1 MEGLAEIQQEAI
13 TKKGKTKNKC
23 QTPCKEH
30 EWKDRVLQAGVES
43 GNIKDEATNFQPTN
57 TLHCVL

>member
-1 MEGLAEIQQEAI
+1 MEGLAEIQQEAR

-30 EWKDRVLQAGVES
+30 ELKDRVLQTGVES
-43 GNIKDEATNFQPTN
+43 GNIKDEAY
-57 TLHCVL
+57 